1 MILYAVILFLTAA
14 LFAVLAALIHKGKT
28 ELIHDH
34 HRSRVEDPVGY
45 GKAFGKAM
53 GAMAGAMALSG
64 GVALLGQWAAW
75 PAVAVLVIGLVGGI
89 IALVAVQKKYNGG
102 VL

>member
-14 LFAVLAALIHKGKT
+14 LFAVIAALIHKGKT
-28 ELIHDH
+28 ELIHDYH
-34 HRSRVEDPVGY
+34 QTKVTDKRGY
-45 GKAFGKAM
+45 GRAFGKAM